1 VSQIK
6 KIVFILCCSIFF
18 VSPIFACSSMVQEMD
33 PDSIVER
40 IAPLAQVNIGVEVA
54 AEAVAT
60 GPADPATTYK
70 SFCSLCHEA
79 GVAGAPKFRD
89 AATWGDRAAVGIDA
103 LVKSAITGKGAMPP
117 KGTCM
122 QCSDE
127 ELKAVIEH
135 MLPQ

>member
-1 VSQIK
+1 
-6 KIVFILCCSIFF
+6 
-18 VSPIFACSSMVQEMD
+18 MVQEMD

-40 IAPLAQVNIGVEVA
+40 IQPLAQVNVGVEVA

-60 GPADPATTYK
+60 GSADPESTYK
-70 SFCSLCHEA
+70 SFCTICHQV

-89 AATWGDRAAVGIDA
+89 AATWGDRPAMGIDA

-122 QCSDE
+122 NCSE
-127 ELKAVIEH
+127 EDLKSVIEY